1 MKEMLNQSL
10 LNNTLIVF
18 AFSYA
23 SFLDYAF
30 IDIEDIEDICFI
42 HRMFCQPVES
52 N

>member
-30 IDIEDIEDICFI
+30 IDIEDICFI